1 MKTTPLMRAA
11 AALAV
16 CTATLLGC
24 GGGAGYSEGIAP
36 FLVALIRAEFSP
48 PAVTQPAGSSSTVRL
63 TVRCDRDELNNPF
76 GRLRVG
82 VRLDPDRLLTPGIQA
97 TVAQAPEFEAD
108 GFAYHRCIT
117 DTPDPEVKLLELD
130 VTITVAASVASGSWV
145 LQALLQLEPE
155 RPGEPS
161 RDSTLAELNL
171 NTPDGPLPF
180 GQNLLINADFS
191 AAVGIGPLPVT
202 TGTWVG
208 DVAPVLPAEQG
219 VSPRS
224 EPSMLSF
231 TYTGTN
237 PNASNLQSSQ
247 QWQLVDVRS
256 LATDIAAGR
265 VRADGSVWFNRALG
279 NEATDRRFDLRLIAF
294 DGEASTVPARYSTSA
309 WLAVQATSVFT
320 VANQWQQ
327 AQAGLV
333 LPPDTSFVL
342 VEIYAYEDVA
352 NDVTGFEFSGHYADD
367 ASLVLTLQ

>member
-1 MKTTPLMRAA
+1 MKTTQLMRATA
-11 AALAV
+11 TLAV

-36 FLVALIRAEFSP
+36 FLVALIRAEFS
-48 PAVTQPAGSSSTVRL
+48 ATTLSLPAGASSTMRL

-82 VRLDPDRLLTPGIQA
+82 VRLDPDRLLPPGIQA
-97 TVAQAPEFEAD
+97 TVAQAPEFEAE

-130 VTITVAASVASGSWV
+130 VTITAAAGAATGSWV

-161 RDSTLAELNL
+161 RDSTLAELTL
-171 NTPDGPLPF
+171 NTPDGPLPY

-191 AAVGIGPLPVT
+191 APVGIGPLPVT
-202 TGTWVG
+202 TGRWVG
-208 DVAPVLPAEQG
+208 DVAAVLPVEQG

-231 TYTGTN
+231 IYTGTS
-237 PNASNLQSSQ
+237 PSASALQSSQ

-256 LATDIAAGR
+256 LATDIATGR

-294 DGEASTVPARYSTSA
+294 DGEASTVAARYGTAA
-309 WLAVQATSVFT
+309 WLAVQATSALT
-320 VANQWQQ
+320 IANQWQQ
-327 AQAGLV
+327 AQAALV
-333 LPPDTSFVL
+333 LPPGTTYVL
-342 VEIYAYEDVA
+342 VEIYAYEDLV
-352 NDVTGFEFSGHYADD
+352 NEVTGFEFSGHYADD